1 MLPSPE
7 TDTLTL
13 ATPIAVWLP
22 TDVEVLRLGATGRI
36 GIGNPAANLLQG
48 NAAGNSLDGAGGVD
62 VP

>member
-36 GIGNPAANLLQG
+36 GIGNPGANLLHG
-48 NAAGNSLDGAGGVD
+48 NAAGNNLDGAGGVD